1 VHARHAPAGSGDPGE
16 AGAAT
21 DPTAILAGAAGG
33 SAMAVTVRQI
43 HPQFVGEVSGV
54 DLRAPL
60 APDAVAA
67 LEDAINRC
75 GVLVFH
81 DQSITDEQQIV
92 FSRNFGELET
102 TVRAYRTD
110 FVPRLDLHIA
120 DISNLN
126 ERSELLGKDDRRR
139 LNALG
144 NRLWHSD
151 SSFKRIPARFSL
163 LSARAIPDEGG
174 ETQFADM
181 RSAWDALPVAMQ
193 RRLDGL
199 VAEHSQL
206 FSRARIGFTDW
217 SAEEL
222 AKMAPVPQVLVR
234 THPGSGRRS
243 LFLSSHAGRIRDMPE
258 PEARMLL
265 LDLMEHATQREFVH
279 THRWRV
285 GDLVMWDNRCTMHRA
300 RTYDETQ
307 VRDMHRTTV
316 SDGRPTVPEALVA

>member
-1 VHARHAPAGSGDPGE
+1 MS
-16 AGAAT
+16 
-21 DPTAILAGAAGG
+21 IQ
-33 SAMAVTVRQI
+33 VRPM
-43 HPQFVGEVSGV
+43 HESFVGEVSGV
-54 DLRAPL
+54 NLQEPL
-60 APDAVAA
+60 NGDITATI
-67 LEDAINRC
+67 EDAINRYA
-75 GVLVFH
+75 VLVFH
-81 DQSITDEQQIV
+81 DQFITDEQQIA

-102 TVRAYRTD
+102 TVRAYRSD

-126 ERSELLGKDDRRR
+126 ERNQVLSKDDRRR

-163 LSARAIPDEGG
+163 LSARTIPGEGG

-181 RSAWDALPVAMQ
+181 RAAWDALPDRTKQ
-193 RRLDGL
+193 QLDGL
-199 VAEHSQL
+199 IVEHTQL

-217 SAEEL
+217 SEEEV

-234 THPGSGRRS
+234 THPGSGRKS
-243 LFLSSHAGRIRDMPE
+243 LFLSSHAGRIRGMEE

-265 LDLMEHATQREFVH
+265 LDLTEHATQGEFVH
-279 THRWRV
+279 THRWQV
-285 GDLVMWDNRCTMHRA
+285 GDVVMWDNRCTMHRA

-316 SDGRPTVPEALVA
+316 SDGKPTVPDAMVA